1 MEDKKKKKKVK
12 KNLAKRQ
19 TKPKSKNIKVTKEQK
34 LTKGQKT
41 INTLKVVINN
51 PQKKTRSITQQP
63 KQMSAMDKFIIAQN
77 NLRNDIQRELAI
89 QKKEKEDRDKELDE
103 LKRYQRQLQ
112 VRQYEQLKR
121 ESKINEDAKKQ
132 FDFLKEQR
140 QRNDMREQELQ
151 NKSELLFKKATFGYD
166 ESVSGGGGDVPFAF
180 ARVVEE
186 KKKNPVGRPRK
197 QPGDPPGKYTKRKDK
212 EKQAEEKQAEEK
224 QSEKKQAEKKPLSMS
239 DIIDRYAGRLS
250 PVVDE

>member
-1 MEDKKKKKKVK
+1 MEDKKKKNTRKDARLGSLPKKVK

-34 LTKGQKT
+34 SKGQKT

-89 QKKEKEDRDKELDE
+89 QKKEKEERDKELDE

-112 VRQYEQLKR
+112 VRQDEQIKR

-140 QRNDMREQELQ
+140 QRNDMREKELE
-151 NKSELLFKKATFGYD
+151 NKSELLFKKATYGYD
-166 ESVSGGGGDVPFAF
+166 EPGGGGGDVPFAF

-186 KKKNPVGRPRK
+186 KKKNPVGRPRR

-212 EKQAEEKQAEEK
+212 EKQAAEE
-224 QSEKKQAEKKPLSMS
+224 S
-239 DIIDRYAGRLS
+239 DVPTISRI
-250 PVVDE
+250 VTEE